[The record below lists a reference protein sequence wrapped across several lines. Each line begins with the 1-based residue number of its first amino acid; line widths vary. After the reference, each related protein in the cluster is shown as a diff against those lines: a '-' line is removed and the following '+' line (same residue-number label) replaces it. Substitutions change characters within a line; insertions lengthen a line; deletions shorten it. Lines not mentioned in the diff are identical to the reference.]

1 MVKFVIFS
9 KQPISQELCVNIMH
23 IKSKTFRCL
32 RKYIKFVKVSFQI
45 IKLYT
50 LLLNAKIIKT

>member
-23 IKSKTFRCL
+23 IKSKTFRCF